1 MLRALEVERKI
12 READELEV
20 RLSELEAALDGKTRS
35 AYDWRLKEIDAETRR
50 MEKEVEEW
58 IKQQEK
64 GRAA

>member
-1 MLRALEVERKI
+1 MLRALEVEWKI

-35 AYDWRLKEIDAETRR
+35 AYDRRLKEIDAETRR